1 MIFVNPKFLFILFAI
16 PVIIFLYI
24 KTRKNHSYSIKHPR
38 VSMSKV
44 LKSKYYVK
52 DIPFALIIIA
62 LFLSIIALARPVKV
76 EHLSD
81 INGEGIYISLV
92 VDVSPSMMAEDMSPT
107 RLEASKRTMID
118 FIKKRNFD
126 KISLVAFAL
135 RASVLLPATSSRISN
150 SYSIYFYVEI

>member
-52 DIPFALIIIA
+52 DIPFALIITA
-62 LFLSIIALARPVKV
+62 LF
-76 EHLSD
+76 
-81 INGEGIYISLV
+81 
-92 VDVSPSMMAEDMSPT
+92 
-107 RLEASKRTMID
+107 
-118 FIKKRNFD
+118 
-126 KISLVAFAL
+126 
-135 RASVLLPATSSRISN
+135 
-150 SYSIYFYVEI
+150 